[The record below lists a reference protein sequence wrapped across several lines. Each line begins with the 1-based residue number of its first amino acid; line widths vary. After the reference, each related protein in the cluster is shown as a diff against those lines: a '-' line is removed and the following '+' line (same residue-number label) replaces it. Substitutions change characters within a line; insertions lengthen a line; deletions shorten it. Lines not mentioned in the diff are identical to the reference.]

1 MKIFKLITI
10 IMLTFLPCLLG
21 ENKTESELPT
31 GDIMVAAECCFL
43 RPYEF
48 GLRLELNKLPDP
60 STGEYPP
67 DLFERK
73 DWYEYLKDSIGD
85 SADLVKYYL
94 FDSLNVIKAL
104 NGNFKGLPFRKAVTD
119 SLGRYIFHDVPIGRY
134 QLICYERKEFDPEKE
149 LSDSLY
155 SERTD
160 FPIEPYSDIIQ
171 GLIDTLGIDSAKIAL
186 STGFRDDK
194 SPLNNRSSYR
204 TTRSSCGAG
213 IMNGIRV
220 APDSTAEVRMDCK
233 VYTEQSPIG
242 QLQFDKWKEN
252 YRRKEK

>member
-1 MKIFKLITI
+1 MKITILITI
-10 IMLTFLPCLLG
+10 ILLTFNCCLLG
-21 ENKTESELPT
+21 ENNTESEVPT
-31 GDIMVAAECCFL
+31 GDIMVAADCCFL

-48 GLRLELNKLPDP
+48 GLRLELNNLPDP
-60 STGEYPP
+60 GTGDYPP
-67 DLFERK
+67 DLFERE

-94 FDSLNVIKAL
+94 FDSLNVIKPL

-119 SLGRYIFHDVPIGRY
+119 SLGRYIFHNVPIGRY

-155 SERTD
+155 SGRTD
-160 FPIEPYSDIIQ
+160 FPIEPYSDFIQ
-171 GLIDTLGIDSAKIAL
+171 GLIDTLGIDSAKILL
-186 STGFRDDK
+186 SIPFR
-194 SPLNNRSSYR
+194 NNNNIFNI
-204 TTRSSCGAG
+204 RSSCGAG

-220 APDSTAEVRMDCK
+220 APDSTAEVRIECK

-252 YRRKEK
+252 YRRKKK